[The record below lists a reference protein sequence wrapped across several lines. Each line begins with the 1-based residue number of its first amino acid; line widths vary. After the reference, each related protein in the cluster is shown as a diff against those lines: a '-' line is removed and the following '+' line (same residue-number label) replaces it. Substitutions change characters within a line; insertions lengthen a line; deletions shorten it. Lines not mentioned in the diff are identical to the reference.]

1 MEVPIMI
8 EKWLEGFAR
17 VGMRVFLLLFIVG
30 TITLIAALGFS
41 LAGTGTL
48 TVQREPLVWL
58 GMTLA
63 LYSLAL
69 GCLSVYLSF
78 KKP

>member
-1 MEVPIMI
+1 MMV

-17 VGMRVFLLLFIVG
+17 VSIRVFLLLGILG
-30 TITLIAALGFS
+30 TITLIAALVFS

-48 TVQREPLVWL
+48 TVQREPIVWL
-58 GMTLA
+58 GITLA

-78 KKP
+78 KKS

>member
-1 MEVPIMI
+1 MVG
-8 EKWLEGFAR
+8 KWLEGFAK
-17 VGMRVFLLLFIVG
+17 VSIVVFFVIGILG

-48 TVQREPLVWL
+48 TVQREPIVWL
-58 GMTLA
+58 GITLA

-69 GCLSVYLSF
+69 GCLSVHLSF
-78 KKP
+78 KKS

>member
-1 MEVPIMI
+1 MMV

-17 VGMRVFLLLFIVG
+17 VSIRVFLLLGILG

-48 TVQREPLVWL
+48 TVQREPIVWL
-58 GMTLA
+58 GITLA

-78 KKP
+78 KKS